1 MNGKKENLKELLN
14 KFYAEAEAAKAEED
28 ILRGEQIISDNPSPQ
43 PDEKLISEIKSR
55 ISVELA
61 KQDRRGVRTYL
72 RTALAAAAVILIVSG
87 LIVMYNHKTVK
98 PAGSPIISQVGIEN
112 SDFTADDAE
121 LAVLAADIEAL
132 EDEILAL
139 RLGENGTEWMNA
151 DEIEIELLEIN
162 EDFWKG

>member
-1 MNGKKENLKELLN
+1 MNNKDENLKELLN
-14 KFYAEAEAAKAEED
+14 KFYAEAEAAKAKED

-55 ISVELA
+55 VSVELA
-61 KQDRRGVRTYL
+61 KQDKRGVRTYL
-72 RTALAAAAVILIVSG
+72 RTALAAAAAILIVSG

-98 PAGSPIISQVGIEN
+98 PTGGPIISQAGIED

-139 RLGENGTEWMNA
+139 RLGGNGTERMNA